1 MKIPTEL
8 MAVMRRAAAMAR
20 ACGLDGVDAAILLC
34 SLLSL
39 KGEEIERTI
48 YSRRIK
54 NELYEDAKRLVGRS
68 GDVGALLSRATERAL
83 AERREISAMELFCL
97 LGLETSLAEL
107 YQDKG
112 LNRGMLE
119 DLLASCRSRQEP
131 VEDVGDPL
139 DDLNGLIGLDSVKEE
154 VRKLMALVQF
164 NAARK
169 ANGLAAEALT
179 NNFVFTGDPGTGK
192 TTIARI
198 LARIYAKLGVLK
210 RGHLV
215 EVGRADLVAGY
226 VGQSAERTKKV
237 IQFALDGVL
246 FIDEA
251 YSLAEGGRSDY
262 GHEVIATLVQ
272 EMERYRDRLAVIV
285 AGYGEEMH
293 TFIGMNPGLQS
304 RFTKFIRFPN
314 YTAEELVQIF
324 GRLVEKNGYVCSSE
338 AEARVATRI
347 AEMAR
352 TADRNSGNA
361 RFVRNLFGA
370 VKERMALR
378 VVAAGRKK
386 NDLVRIE
393 AEDIP

>member
-1 MKIPTEL
+1 MKIPAGL
-8 MAVMRRAAAMAR
+8 MAVMRRAAAMAQ

-39 KGEEIERTI
+39 KGEEIEQAI
-48 YSRRIK
+48 YFRRIK

-68 GDVGALLSRATERAL
+68 GDVGAMLSRATEHAL
-83 AERREISAMELFCL
+83 AESREISAVELFCL

-112 LNRGMLE
+112 LNRGRLN
-119 DLLASCRSRQEP
+119 DLLASCQQKA
-131 VEDVGDPL
+131 VEDVGDPIADL
-139 DDLNGLIGLDSVKEE
+139 DGLFGLGLVKEE

-169 ANGLAAEALT
+169 ANGLAAESLT

-198 LARIYAKLGVLK
+198 IARIYAKLGALK
-210 RGHLV
+210 CGHLV

-226 VGQSAERTKKV
+226 VGQSAERTKQV
-237 IQFALDGVL
+237 IQSALDGVL

-251 YSLAEGGRSDY
+251 YSLSEGGRSDY
-262 GHEVIATLVQ
+262 GLEVIATLVQ
-272 EMERYRDRLAVIV
+272 EMERYRDRLVVIV

-293 TFIGMNPGLQS
+293 KFIGMNPGLQS

-314 YTAEELVQIF
+314 YSAEELVQIF
-324 GRLVEKNGYVCSSE
+324 RRLVEKNGYVCSSE
-338 AEARVATRI
+338 AEARVVTRI

-352 TADRNSGNA
+352 TADRNLGNA
-361 RFVRNLFGA
+361 RFVRNLFGV

-378 VVAAGRKK
+378 VVAAGRRKK
-386 NDLVRIE
+386 NDLARIE